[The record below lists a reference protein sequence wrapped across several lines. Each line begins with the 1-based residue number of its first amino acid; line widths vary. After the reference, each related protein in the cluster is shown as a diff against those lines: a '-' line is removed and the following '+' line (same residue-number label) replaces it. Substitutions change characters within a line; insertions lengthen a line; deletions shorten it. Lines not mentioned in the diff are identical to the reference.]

1 MIGMSRRFLK
11 LCPVLVL
18 AACAAPAIDDWPPA
32 PVDASDDVI
41 QQYVDRYA
49 LKEAAPRVYSEIELK
64 ALQILQERTR
74 YQEGNAL
81 SRALDTEAQETETT
95 GPRERSRAQINAIK
109 RKVYR
114 EYESAHDRRHELRS
128 KYGL

>member
-1 MIGMSRRFLK
+1 MIDAGKRVWIFL
-11 LCPVLVL
+11 PIL
-18 AACAAPAIDDWPPA
+18 ALMACAAPTIDEWPPA
-32 PVDASDDVI
+32 PVEASDEVI

-49 LKEAAPRVYSEIELK
+49 LKERTPRVYSDIELK
-64 ALQILQERTR
+64 ALQILQEQTR

-81 SRALDTEAQETETT
+81 PRDLEAETDRNEST

-114 EYESAHDRRHELRS
+114 KYESAHDRRHELRS

>member
-1 MIGMSRRFLK
+1 MLA
-11 LCPVLVL
+11 LV
-18 AACAAPAIDDWPPA
+18 ACAAPAIDDWPPA
-32 PVDASDDVI
+32 PVEASDDVI

-49 LKEAAPRVYSEIELK
+49 FKEGAPRVYSEIELK

-74 YQEGNAL
+74 YHKSSDL
-81 SRALDTEAQETETT
+81 PRASDTEAQESETT

-114 EYESAHDRRHELRS
+114 KYESAHDRRHELRS